1 MSFEHLL
8 CSSYIP
14 RKVGYLDMVA
24 AIRIS
29 LSREARHLNQ
39 QLQYNM
45 IRTITEMLQEH
56 SRGAFNLG
64 AVGIT
69 ESFLEVTSALSFE
82 RLGRKMWRKHSKNH
96 STCWNYKYLS
106 SILRAERS

>member
-1 MSFEHLL
+1 
-8 CSSYIP
+8 
-14 RKVGYLDMVA
+14 
-24 AIRIS
+24 
-29 LSREARHLNQ
+29 
-39 QLQYNM
+39 M